1 MSALIDFIESNTRV
15 SRRLDIKRG
24 GGGALISR
32 GIKARAVCPR
42 AAYQGACLLG
52 WQLLGVKRGLVA
64 LGGGEAH
71 GLHLPD

>member
-1 MSALIDFIESNTRV
+1 MIT
-15 SRRLDIKRG
+15 
-24 GGGALISR
+24 R